1 MSIEEICQ
9 IAQIE
14 PSDENKEIIE
24 KYTKHIIAWITS
36 DEFKQNWANKPFPPL
51 INPAVMD
58 YAGSDASHAWVL
70 NLPLPKYYDFV
81 VFGAHASGL
90 HSAIP
95 AFLYLCGCGLRTMYL
110 REIEGQKEGHKGN
123 KGNYIRMYDELV
135 LAKQLKDRGDIKY
148 SFLQLSDLCLDKD
161 GVKFFSLVDASKALH
176 VVKDPLEIIKSHSAC
191 PHRLEKLGF
200 KDSDESVPLG
210 VFLDTDPRE
219 FAKNHIFYSSP
230 NVKDWMIE
238 RPKMPDINS
247 AESWIMDG
255 AQNFHNALMFAL
267 LKGSLKVVKLKQTND
282 FIGNKCFDTMKEVA
296 EFLGIDAPKEQDR
309 WLFEKRV
316 SDYKH
321 FLPLRVYANDEMSV
335 FDGSNARKI
344 SFDKSAYYMDEVS
357 KEVVENSVEFIISTA
372 FSDLSAMA
380 SDQDISELFELGDDV
395 MRVFIRLKDAI
406 KLLKNPNL
414 LQKAKKYIK
423 MLTNEIKEQAK
434 IENTKKFKASDLLEY
449 LEKHPKI
456 AFDLK
461 EILEQDLSVLRAN
474 KPEIIDGWQ
483 TYQDF
488 LKLCEKLQKEQ
499 KDIELKPMMSNLSVC
514 LALMDSRLVKSV

>member
-24 KYTKHIIAWITS
+24 KYTKHIIAWISS
-36 DEFKQNWANKPFPPL
+36 DEFKQNWAHNPFPPL

-95 AFLYLCGCGLRTMYL
+95 AFLYLCGCGLRTMYI
-110 REIEGQKEGHKGN
+110 RETHGQKDEHKGN

-176 VVKDPLEIIKSHSAC
+176 VVKDPLEIIKTISAC
-191 PHRLEKLGF
+191 PHCLDKLGF

-210 VFLDTDPRE
+210 VFLDTDPKE

-230 NVKDWMIE
+230 NVKDWTIE

-247 AESWIMDG
+247 AEGWIMDG
-255 AQNFHNALMFAL
+255 SQNFHNALMFAL
-267 LKGSLKVVKLKQTND
+267 LKGSLKVIKLKQTND
-282 FIGNKCFDTMKEVA
+282 FIGDKCFDTMKEVA
-296 EFLGIDAPKEQDR
+296 EFFGIDAPKEQDR

-321 FLPLRVYANDEMSV
+321 FLPLRVYANDEMSM

-344 SFDKSAYYMDEVS
+344 SFDKSAYYMDGVS

-372 FSDLSAMA
+372 FSDFSARA

-461 EILEQDLSVLRAN
+461 EILEQDLSILRAN

>member
-1 MSIEEICQ
+1 MVF
-9 IAQIE
+9 
-14 PSDENKEIIE
+14 
-24 KYTKHIIAWITS
+24 HIVRVI
-36 DEFKQNWANKPFPPL
+36 DR
-51 INPAVMD
+51 
-58 YAGSDASHAWVL
+58 GSG
-70 NLPLPKYYDFV
+70 N
-81 VFGAHASGL
+81 
-90 HSAIP
+90 I
-95 AFLYLCGCGLRTMYL
+95 YL
-110 REIEGQKEGHKGN
+110 R
-123 KGNYIRMYDELV
+123 
-135 LAKQLKDRGDIKY
+135 
-148 SFLQLSDLCLDKD
+148 
-161 GVKFFSLVDASKALH
+161 
-176 VVKDPLEIIKSHSAC
+176 
-191 PHRLEKLGF
+191 
-200 KDSDESVPLG
+200 
-210 VFLDTDPRE
+210 
-219 FAKNHIFYSSP
+219 
-230 NVKDWMIE
+230 
-238 RPKMPDINS
+238 
-247 AESWIMDG
+247 
-255 AQNFHNALMFAL
+255 
-267 LKGSLKVVKLKQTND
+267 
-282 FIGNKCFDTMKEVA
+282 
-296 EFLGIDAPKEQDR
+296 
-309 WLFEKRV
+309 
-316 SDYKH
+316 
-321 FLPLRVYANDEMSV
+321 
-335 FDGSNARKI
+335 
-344 SFDKSAYYMDEVS
+344 FDKIAYYMDGVS

-372 FSDLSAMA
+372 FSDFSARA

>member
-1 MSIEEICQ
+1 
-9 IAQIE
+9 
-14 PSDENKEIIE
+14 
-24 KYTKHIIAWITS
+24 
-36 DEFKQNWANKPFPPL
+36 
-51 INPAVMD
+51 
-58 YAGSDASHAWVL
+58 
-70 NLPLPKYYDFV
+70 
-81 VFGAHASGL
+81 
-90 HSAIP
+90 
-95 AFLYLCGCGLRTMYL
+95 
-110 REIEGQKEGHKGN
+110 
-123 KGNYIRMYDELV
+123 
-135 LAKQLKDRGDIKY
+135 
-148 SFLQLSDLCLDKD
+148 
-161 GVKFFSLVDASKALH
+161 
-176 VVKDPLEIIKSHSAC
+176 
-191 PHRLEKLGF
+191 
-200 KDSDESVPLG
+200 
-210 VFLDTDPRE
+210 
-219 FAKNHIFYSSP
+219 
-230 NVKDWMIE
+230 MIE
-238 RPKMPDINS
+238 RKKMPDINS
-247 AESWIMDG
+247 DEGWIKDG
-255 AQNFHNALMFAL
+255 AKNFNNELMFAL

-282 FIGNKCFDTMKEVA
+282 FIGDKCFDTMKEVA

-321 FLPLRVYANDEMSV
+321 FLPLRVYVNDEMSV

-372 FSDLSAMA
+372 FSDFSAMA

-449 LEKHPKI
+449 LEKNPKI

-488 LKLCEKLQKEQ
+488 LKLCERLQKEQ